1 MFPNLRRM
9 SVIYKPYRGRLI
21 LSQLLLLIS
30 AVCSLATAALT
41 QQLVNEGI
49 AKQNVEVVLNTG
61 FWMILLALISA
72 AGMIGAGLFAVLFSQ
87 GTAYVIRRL
96 VYEKIETF
104 SFANYDRLRTGNLL
118 VRLSADTQ
126 NVAQAVM
133 YVLCMLLFAPFMLI
147 VAFGLALVSSPRLVW
162 ILLVVAVVVLGLMW
176 LIVPRVFKAY
186 AARQS
191 RLDDLNN
198 TMQENLAGI
207 RVVKAF
213 VREEYEKEKFGNRSD
228 AMRVVAFQAAFL
240 VAFIGPLLNG
250 ITQIGRAAATWI
262 GGAQVL
268 AQTGLNTGELLAFTQ
283 YLQMVVVPLA
293 MMAVVVPFVLRGE
306 TSAKRL
312 YEVYDAKPVV
322 EDSPD
327 AVILDPAEVKGH
339 VVFDHVTFA
348 FQRPDGAFE
357 PPVLKDLDL
366 EIEPGQRVGI
376 LGATGAGKSA
386 LVNLLPRFYDVTGGR
401 ITIDGVD
408 IRSLPQ
414 RNLRQIVGIALQEA
428 VLFQGDLRFNLKFG
442 APDVDDEVMMAASR
456 TADAAEFVD
465 HLPQKYDAPVAR
477 RGYNFSGGQRQR
489 LSMARTL
496 TPLPR
501 IVILDDST
509 SALDVAT
516 ESRVQDGIPS
526 FLTGATIIYVAQR
539 ISAVIDLDK
548 IVLMEAGR
556 IVEMGTHDE
565 LLTRSSLY
573 QDIYESQLGA
583 GVKPHAA
590 AEEVQR

>member
-9 SVIYKPYRGRLI
+9 AVIYKPYRGRLI

-41 QQLVNEGI
+41 QRLVNEGI
-49 AKQNVEVVLNTG
+49 AQQNVEVVLNTG
-61 FWMILLALISA
+61 FWMIILALIGA
-72 AGMIGAGLFAVLFSQ
+72 AGMIGAGLYAVLFSQ
-87 GTAYVIRRL
+87 GTAYYIRRE
-96 VYEKIETF
+96 VYEKIQGF

-126 NVAQAVM
+126 NVANAVM
-133 YVLCMLLFAPFMLI
+133 YLLFLLLFAPFMLV
-147 VAFGLALVSSPRLVW
+147 VAFGLALLSSPGLVW
-162 ILLVVAVVVLGLMW
+162 ILLVVALVVVGLMW
-176 LIVPRVFKAY
+176 LIVPRVFAAY
-186 AARQS
+186 EARQS

-213 VREEYEKEKFGNRSD
+213 VREEYEKEKFGKRSD

-240 VAFIGPLLNG
+240 VAFLFPLLEAV
-250 ITQIGRAAATWI
+250 TQIGRAAATWI
-262 GGAQVL
+262 GGVQVL
-268 AQTGLNTGELLAFTQ
+268 ANAGLNTGELLAFTQ
-283 YLQMVVVPLA
+283 YMQMVIVPLA
-293 MMAVVVPFVLRGE
+293 MMAVVVPLILRGE

-312 YEVYDAKPVV
+312 FEVYDTKPVV
-322 EDSPD
+322 EDHPD
-327 AVILDPAEVKGH
+327 ALALDPASVKGH

-348 FQRPDGAFE
+348 FQRPDGRFE

-366 EIEPGQRVGI
+366 EIQPGQRVGI

-386 LVNLLPRFYDVTGGR
+386 LVNLLPRFYDVTGGC

-408 IRSLPQ
+408 IRTVPQ
-414 RNLRQIVGIALQEA
+414 KNLRQIVGIALQEA
-428 VLFQGDLRFNLKFG
+428 VLFQGDIRFNLKFG
-442 APDVDDEVMMAASR
+442 APDVDDEAMIAASR

-465 HLPQKYDAPVAR
+465 NLPQKHDAPVAR

-496 TPLPR
+496 TPQPR
-501 IVILDDST
+501 ILVLDDST

-516 ESRVQDGIPS
+516 ESRVQDSIPR
-526 FLTGATIIYVAQR
+526 FLLGATIIYVAQR

-548 IVLMEAGR
+548 IVLMEAGQ
-556 IVEMGTHDE
+556 IVDIGTHDE
-565 LLTRSSLY
+565 LLARSSLY

-583 GVKPHAA
+583 GIKTQAV
-590 AEEVQR
+590 AEEVRR

>member
-9 SVIYKPYRGRLI
+9 AIIYKPYRGRLI

-41 QQLVNEGI
+41 QRLVNEGI
-49 AKQNVEVVLNTG
+49 AQQNVEIILNTG
-61 FWMILLALISA
+61 FWMIVLALISA
-72 AGMIGAGLFAVLFSQ
+72 AGMIGAGLLAVLFSQ
-87 GTAYVIRRL
+87 GTAYIIRRE
-96 VYEKIETF
+96 VYARIQAF

-126 NVAQAVM
+126 NVANAVM
-133 YVLCMLLFAPFMLI
+133 YVLFMLLFAPFMLI
-147 VAFGLALVSSPRLVW
+147 VAFGLALLSSPGLVW
-162 ILLVVAVVVLGLMW
+162 ILLVVAAVVLGLGW

-186 AARQS
+186 EERQS

-213 VREEYEKEKFGNRSD
+213 VREEYEKEKFGNRSE
-228 AMRVVAFQAAFL
+228 AMRVVAFQAAFI
-240 VAFIGPLLNG
+240 VAFIGPLLDG
-250 ITQIGRAAATWI
+250 VTQIGRAVATWI
-262 GGAQVL
+262 GGVQVL
-268 AQTGLNTGELLAFTQ
+268 ANAGLNTGELLAFTQ
-283 YLQMVVVPLA
+283 YMQMVVVPLA
-293 MMAVVVPFVLRGE
+293 MMAVVVPLILRGE

-312 YEVYDAKPVV
+312 FEVYDTEPVV
-322 EDSPD
+322 GDRPD
-327 AVILDPAEVKGH
+327 AVALDPATVKGR

-366 EIEPGQRVGI
+366 EIEPGQRIGI
-376 LGATGAGKSA
+376 LGATGAGKTA

-408 IRSLPQ
+408 IRNVPQ
-414 RNLRQIVGIALQEA
+414 KNLRAIVGIALQEA

-442 APDVDDEVMMAASR
+442 APDVDDDVMRAAGR
-456 TADAAEFVD
+456 TADAAEFIEN
-465 HLPQKYDAPVAR
+465 LPQKYDAPVTR

-496 TPLPR
+496 TPQPR

-516 ESRVQDGIPS
+516 EGRVQDSIPR
-526 FLTGATIIYVAQR
+526 FLAGATIIYVAQR

-556 IVEMGTHDE
+556 IVDMGTHDE
-565 LLTRSSLY
+565 LLARSPLY

-583 GVKPHAA
+583 GLRTSGA

>member
-1 MFPNLRRM
+1 MAI
-9 SVIYKPYRGRLI
+9 IYKPYRGRLI

-41 QQLVNEGI
+41 QRLVNEGI
-49 AKQNVEVVLNTG
+49 AQQNVEIILNTG
-61 FWMILLALISA
+61 FWMIVLALISA
-72 AGMIGAGLFAVLFSQ
+72 AGMIGAGLLAVLFSQ
-87 GTAYVIRRL
+87 GTAYIIRRE
-96 VYEKIETF
+96 VYARIQAF

-126 NVAQAVM
+126 NVANAVM
-133 YVLCMLLFAPFMLI
+133 YVLFMLLFAPFMLI
-147 VAFGLALVSSPRLVW
+147 VAFGLALLSSPGLVW
-162 ILLVVAVVVLGLMW
+162 ILLVVAAVVLGLGW

-186 AARQS
+186 EERQS

-213 VREEYEKEKFGNRSD
+213 VREEYEKEKFGNRSE
-228 AMRVVAFQAAFL
+228 AMRVVAFQAAFI
-240 VAFIGPLLNG
+240 VAFIGPLLDG
-250 ITQIGRAAATWI
+250 VTQIGRAVATWI
-262 GGAQVL
+262 GGVQVL
-268 AQTGLNTGELLAFTQ
+268 ANAGLNTGELLAFTQ
-283 YLQMVVVPLA
+283 YMQMVVVPLA
-293 MMAVVVPFVLRGE
+293 MMAVVVPLILRGE

-312 YEVYDAKPVV
+312 FEVYDTEPVV
-322 EDSPD
+322 GDRPD
-327 AVILDPAEVKGH
+327 AVALDPATVKGR

-366 EIEPGQRVGI
+366 EIEPGQRIGI
-376 LGATGAGKSA
+376 LGATGAGKTA

-408 IRSLPQ
+408 IRNVPQ
-414 RNLRQIVGIALQEA
+414 KNLRAIVGIALQEA

-442 APDVDDEVMMAASR
+442 APDVDDDVMRAAGR
-456 TADAAEFVD
+456 TADAAEFIEN
-465 HLPQKYDAPVAR
+465 LPQKYDAPVTR

-496 TPLPR
+496 TPQPR

-516 ESRVQDGIPS
+516 EGRVQDSIPR
-526 FLTGATIIYVAQR
+526 FLAGATIIYVAQR

-556 IVEMGTHDE
+556 IVDMGTHDE
-565 LLTRSSLY
+565 LLARSPLY

-583 GVKPHAA
+583 GLRTSGA